1 MSNCRAARR
10 NYSASSERAVTNVR
24 ARRETATTMKKDGEG
39 RDVGGDLGA
48 PRDTTGSRPP
58 LSNTTYRKKTPCEK
72 RKSSGRPSGVRCA
85 TPESAIVHSW
95 GAFRGVAAFPF
106 KNTRRTTGHG
116 GGGAPWRVG
125 RGGGKRVPA
134 RRADA
139 AVPDGR
145 TPPPGRGV

>member
-1 MSNCRAARR
+1 
-10 NYSASSERAVTNVR
+10 
-24 ARRETATTMKKDGEG
+24 MKKDGGG

-125 RGGGKRVPA
+125 RGGGQKGPGAPERTLPCQTDGHLRPVGEFKRWLS
-134 RRADA
+134 RLRH
-139 AVPDGR
+139 
-145 TPPPGRGV
+145 